1 MTRFVFIVS
10 LMLGFSLPVCAQ
22 LFRVPAASIKLA
34 KTGAEMTSFPRL
46 MPELTK
52 RIFAASRS
60 RFAGPRELMARVP
73 KGLIQVARPESPT
86 VLGTGFYL
94 NHTDNYGRRCRII
107 LGEPRGKNA

>member
-60 RFAGPRELMARVP
+60 RFAGPRELMVRVP

-86 VLGTGFYL
+86 VLGTGFL
-94 NHTDNYGRRCRII
+94 FESHGQ
-107 LGEPRGKNA
+107 L